1 MAISAEQLNVIL
13 SARDREF
20 TRAMER
26 SQRRVERFSR
36 ESNRN
41 LNSTSRA
48 FGMLIN
54 AAKGF
59 LPALSAGAVVSQMR
73 RIVSEGN
80 RIATLSQIAGTTA
93 EEFQRFAI
101 GAQTVG
107 FDMDKTADI
116 IKDVNDKIGDFLA
129 TGAGPMADFFENI
142 APQVGVTADEFARL
156 SGQEA
161 LMLYVRSLEAANLSQ
176 AEMTFYM
183 EAIASDAT
191 ALIPLLSNNATEMRR
206 FGEEAAEAGRILDN
220 ETIASAREAEI
231 ALSQMAGEISG
242 NLNRALLAIA
252 PLLVSAT
259 SGIANLTT
267 AARNFFDAFGEMQVS
282 ADLSSVEQQIGQ
294 IQLMLDELEQ
304 GDPDAPMRLLQF
316 GGEEA
321 ALGRLAA
328 LILER
333 DRLLGTAPSG
343 GGGMPTRE
351 IGGPVADLTALQEAI
366 DAERERAR
374 LAQLTAEQRERARIE
389 AEAEALVNQVLAQQ
403 AGAALGVEQQDARE
417 RAAELKEEYI
427 AAATAAS
434 SILNPVKAVG
444 GATKDAADAA
454 ENAADKYEEM
464 LARIIEAS
472 PALRGLGFDVENLRS
487 TFQMVESSM
496 EDAFMSI
503 VDGTAKGQDA
513 FKAMAAAIIKDL
525 YRVLVVKRLVGT
537 VESGTGIAGFIG
549 RALGAASGRPVQP
562 GQPYEVGE
570 HGREL
575 FVPQTAGRV
584 LSVAQ
589 AQNAVGGGGSV
600 VVNQT
605 INVSTGV
612 QQTVRNEI
620 KQLMPQIAESAKS
633 AVVDAKRR
641 GGSYGRAFS

>member
-26 SQRRVERFSR
+26 SQRRVEQFSR
-36 ESNRN
+36 ESNKS

-59 LPALSAGAVVSQMR
+59 LPALSAGAIVAQMR
-73 RIVSEGN
+73 RIVSEGS

-101 GAQTVG
+101 GAETVG

-116 IKDVNDKIGDFLA
+116 IKDVNDKVGDFLA

-142 APQVGVTADEFARL
+142 APQVGVTADQFARL

-161 LMLYVRSLEAANLSQ
+161 LMLYVRSLEQANLSQ

-191 ALIPLLSNNATEMRR
+191 ALLPLLSNNATEMRR
-206 FGEEAAEAGRILDN
+206 FGEEASEAGRILDN

-242 NLNRALLAIA
+242 NLNQAFLALA
-252 PLLVSAT
+252 PLLVST
-259 SGIANLTT
+259 TGGIANLTT
-267 AARNFFDAFGEMQVS
+267 AVRNFFSAASRMEMAAEIESLEEQATHIQSLIEDAENNLPGAAARITFNFGNLEMAQARLAAINEEIAKLSGNAPGAGGETYDLPEVTFDAD
-282 ADLSSVEQQIGQ
+282 ADLSTLERAVE
-294 IQLMLDELEQ
+294 
-304 GDPDAPMRLLQF
+304 LQR
-316 GGEEA
+316 EEA
-321 ALGRLAA
+321 RLAQ
-328 LILER
+328 I
-333 DRLLGTAPSG
+333 TAK
-343 GGGMPTRE
+343 
-351 IGGPVADLTALQEAI
+351 
-366 DAERERAR
+366 ERERAR
-374 LAQLTAEQRERARIE
+374 IAKA
-389 AEAEALVNQVLAQQ
+389 AEAAVTAAIANQELNAQELEEVERLRQ
-403 AGAALGVEQQDARE
+403 A
-417 RAAELKEEYI
+417 YI
-427 AAATAAS
+427 EAATAAS
-434 SILNPVKAVG
+434 SILNPVVKA
-444 GATKDAADAA
+444 KDATELAA
-454 ENAADKYEEM
+454 EAAKKAAEEYQKM
-464 LARIIEAS
+464 LVKIIEAS
-472 PALRGLGFDVENLRS
+472 PALRRLGFDVENLKS
-487 TFQMVESSM
+487 TFEMVESSM

-525 YRVLVVKRLVGT
+525 YRVLVVQRLVGT
-537 VESGTGIAGFIG
+537 FQSGTGIAGFIG
-549 RALGAASGRPVQP
+549 RLLPGAASGRSMQAGEPHV
-562 GQPYEVGE
+562 VGE

-612 QQTVRNEI
+612 QQTVRAEI